1 MVRREEEKGWRGERK
16 RMGGKDLRCG
26 EGGEERR
33 CGKMRGGVGR

>member
-1 MVRREEEKGWRGERK
+1 MWEDERK
-16 RMGGKDLRCG
+16 RSGGKDLRCG